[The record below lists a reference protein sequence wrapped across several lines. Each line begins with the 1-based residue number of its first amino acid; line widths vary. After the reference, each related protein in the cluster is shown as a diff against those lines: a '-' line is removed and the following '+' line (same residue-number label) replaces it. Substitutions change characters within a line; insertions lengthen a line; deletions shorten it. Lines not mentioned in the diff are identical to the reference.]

1 MSFVPA
7 LAFAPASAVAPA
19 LAPALVKN
27 TSRPSTLKTLN
38 LGSWPLHG
46 NLLEVLG
53 SEHIGCLMP
62 CWVQLWWGLI
72 RLSGAREG
80 VFRPGAR
87 SSSGGESH
95 CSGSERV

>member
-27 TSRPSTLKTLN
+27 TRPSTLKTLN

-53 SEHIGCLMP
+53 SEHIGCL
-62 CWVQLWWGLI
+62 VGFSYGGDLGYRVVGRGSSGQE
-72 RLSGAREG
+72 LSG
-80 VFRPGAR
+80 
-87 SSSGGESH
+87 SSGGESH
-95 CSGSERV
+95 CSGS